1 MKHSFI
7 TPRPKRLISGELR
20 LVLFFFIVTI
30 MMLVGTYLFLQFK
43 TYNFIHERE
52 EVAAQEKSLKELTS
66 HMETKIK
73 MIEKEVKIAEQI
85 TTDNTVMKESIRNLF
100 DLVPDDIILDRAEL
114 ESSSLILYGTT
125 PNKDTYEYMLHAP
138 LRSIF
143 HRTYTSYYPIEN
155 GWYRFVSSNY
165 LDDDET
171 TTSGEEIE

>member
-7 TPRPKRLISGELR
+7 TPSPKRLISGELR

-30 MMLVGTYLFLQFK
+30 MMLVGTYLFLEYK
-43 TYNFIHERE
+43 TYDFIDERE
-52 EVAAQEKSLKELTS
+52 EVVQQEKSLKHSITQ
-66 HMETKIK
+66 MEEEIK
-73 MIEKEVKIAEQI
+73 RIEKEVKIAEQI

-100 DLVPDDIILDRAEL
+100 DLVPDDITLDRAEL

-125 PNKDTYEYMLHAP
+125 PNKDTYEYRLHAP

-143 HRTYTSYYPIEN
+143 HRTYTSFYPIEN

-165 LDDDET
+165 LDDET
-171 TTSGEEIE
+171 MTQGEEIK

>member
-1 MKHSFI
+1 LKSTI
-7 TPRPKRLISGELR
+7 TQMGS
-20 LVLFFFIVTI
+20 
-30 MMLVGTYLFLQFK
+30 Q
-43 TYNFIHERE
+43 
-52 EVAAQEKSLKELTS
+52 
-66 HMETKIK
+66 IK

-85 TTDNTVMKESIRNLF
+85 TTDNMVMKESIHNLF

-165 LDDDET
+165 LDDET
-171 TTSGEEIE
+171 VTQGEEIE

>member
-7 TPRPKRLISGELR
+7 APRPKRIINGELR

-30 MMLVGTYLFLQFK
+30 LMLVGTYLFLEYKTFQFSHQRK
-43 TYNFIHERE
+43 SI
-52 EVAAQEKSLKELTS
+52 AQQEISLKHS
-66 HMETKIK
+66 IVQMEEQIK
-73 MIEKEVKIAEQI
+73 TIDAEVKIAEKI

-100 DLVPDDIILDRAEL
+100 DLVPDEIILDRADL
-114 ESSSLILYGTT
+114 EVSSLILYGTT

-143 HRTYTSYYPIEN
+143 HRTYTSFYPIEN

-165 LDDDET
+165 LDNEN
-171 TTSGEEIE
+171 SEEIE

>member
-30 MMLVGTYLFLQFK
+30 IMLVGTYLFLHFK
-43 TYNFIHERE
+43 TYAFITERQ
-52 EVAAQEKSLKELTS
+52 EVAREEKSLKNTISQMGSE
-66 HMETKIK
+66 IK

-85 TTDNTVMKESIRNLF
+85 TTDNMVMKESIRNLF

-165 LDDDET
+165 LDDET
-171 TTSGEEIE
+171 VTQGEEIE

>member
-30 MMLVGTYLFLQFK
+30 MMLVGTYLFLQYK
-43 TYNFIHERE
+43 TYDFIYERK
-52 EVAAQEKSLKELTS
+52 EVAEKEKLLKHTITQ
-66 HMETKIK
+66 MEEEINI
-73 MIEKEVKIAEQI
+73 IEKEVKTTEQI
-85 TTDNTVMKESIRNLF
+85 TTDNMVMKESIRNLF
-100 DLVPDDIILDRAEL
+100 DLVPDDITLDRAEL

-143 HRTYTSYYPIEN
+143 HRTYTSFYPIEN

-165 LDDDET
+165 LDDET
-171 TTSGEEIE
+171 TTQSEEIE